1 MADEILIGT
10 EGWRHA
16 AWRGDFYPEELPVDW
31 EFCYYSNRLRAVWLP
46 VAAAEADSAEIG
58 EWLRDSDPAFRFV
71 LSVAAERAHIDAWRR
86 AFCAR
91 MAPLQTRVAGIAL
104 TDPTS
109 LASSDLA
116 GAIVALRA
124 FAPVCVDAP
133 PTASV
138 ASGDLGLITCVW
150 DADSASLPPWSGSAS
165 AGPCLARMTGGHPR
179 AIRHTLE
186 QLAAA
191 PATTAGLFF
200 RTGVDAPAAAPH
212 RAEAARTLAEL
223 LGL

>member
-16 AWRGDFYPEELPVDW
+16 AWRGGFYPAELPTDW

-46 VAAAEADSAEIG
+46 LAAAEADTAEIG

-71 LSVAAERAHIDAWRR
+71 LGVACERARDDAWRA

-91 MAPLQTRVAGIAL
+91 MAPLRPRLAGIVL
-104 TDPTS
+104 SDPTARPS
-109 LASSDLA
+109 AEMVN
-116 GAIVALRA
+116 AIDSLRA
-124 FAPVCVDAP
+124 LAPVCIDAAP
-133 PTASV
+133 ATCA
-138 ASGDLGLITCVW
+138 AYAAHGLAGVW
-150 DADSASLPPWSGSAS
+150 DVEAAATPPWAAA
-165 AGPCLARMTGGHPR
+165 AGLCLARMAGGHPR
-179 AIRHTLE
+179 AIRQALE

-191 PATTAGLFF
+191 PAPTAGLFF
-200 RTGVDAPAAAPH
+200 RSTVAAPAAAPH
-212 RAEAARTLAEL
+212 HAEAARTLAEL